1 MNIIICGAGE
11 VGFSLA
17 KYLSSDN
24 MNVTLIDESSEKLE
38 KISSLIDVRTLVGK
52 SYNPEVLSQA
62 NIEEA
67 ELLISVNENDVIN
80 ILTCEISKILFKIPT
95 TIARI
100 KEKEFL
106 SNKWSELF
114 SEKGFK
120 VDYIISPEDEV
131 ASMLARLVA
140 VSGAHDLIS
149 FANDKVRLI
158 GFKLEDDCPV
168 LDTPLKDLTELF
180 PNLNTKIVLMVRD
193 EKIMIPNKMEE
204 LVQGDDIYLLSDSN
218 NIERVLNV
226 FGKKIIKSRRIVI
239 IGAGIIALNIAK
251 ILEINEPDSSVTI
264 IENNKE
270 IAERAAMQLE
280 KANVLLGD
288 AVESE
293 IMQEAEISKADIVF
307 SVTDSDEI
315 NTLVSTLA
323 KKAGTRNCYALLKGD
338 KYLPVISLMDIDGI
352 ISPKELTVSKV
363 LKHIRRGDISDV
375 YELQAGKAEIIEF
388 LVKQGSQLV
397 GIPLKEAKLPDNAII
412 GTVVR
417 DDVVLTPTG
426 DTIIEARDKVVM
438 CLLHDAIHEIEAFIA
453 DDSELI

>member
-106 SNKWSELF
+106 NKKWGELF

-168 LDTPLKDLTELF
+168 LDTPLKELTELF

-417 DDVVLTPTG
+417 DGVVLTPTG